1 MHIVAQTP
9 SQAVQLATET
19 IRYTGTW
26 TSPRGMKTMEVLNA
40 TIQIVEPWHL
50 PLRLENRSLNYKIG
64 VLEALQLVGQTSVP
78 ELMLKATSNFS
89 HYMDHGVFHG
99 AYGVRVHGNLA
110 RVVQQLQKDE
120 SSRQAVLTIFD
131 SHRDLMADVRDVPCT
146 LSLQFF
152 LRDDKLQMRTVMRS
166 NDVYLGMPYDFTQFI
181 ALQGAIAAA
190 LDVEMGMYT
199 HSVGS
204 LHVYET
210 HLDKAVSV
218 KALSHAPSYNSPLWS
233 GKSIEEIT
241 FAARELLSGG
251 IVPDPT
257 GFEAHCEL
265 EMYEL
270 HGGE

>member
-1 MHIVAQTP
+1 MHIVAKTP

-26 TSPRGMKTMEVLNA
+26 TSPRGMRTMEILNA

-50 PLRLENRSLNYKIG
+50 PLRLDNRSLNHKIG

-78 ELMLKATSNFS
+78 ELMLKATTNFS
-89 HYMDHGVFHG
+89 SYMDHGVFHG

-110 RVVQQLQKDE
+110 KVVQQLQKDE
-120 SSRQAVLTIFD
+120 SSRQAVVTIFD
-131 SHRDLMADVRDVPCT
+131 SHRDLMVDVRDVPCT

-152 LRDDKLQMRTVMRS
+152 LRDDKLLMRTVMRS
-166 NDVYLGMPYDFTQFI
+166 NDVFLGMPYDFTQFI

-199 HSVGS
+199 HTVGS
-204 LHVYET
+204 LHLYES
-210 HLDKAVSV
+210 HLDKAAGI
-218 KALSHAPSYNSPLWS
+218 KASPHASRYYTPLWS
-233 GKSIEEIT
+233 GRSMEEIS
-241 FAARELLSGG
+241 FAARELMGGG

-257 GFEAHCEL
+257 DFEAHCEL